1 MTKKKQ
7 THLSMH
13 FLSQTHTIHLVTT
26 MILRRKSYQITRQY
40 DTNHN
45 AIVQRLATT
54 LQVPDKQDVSIH

>member
-1 MTKKKQ
+1 
-7 THLSMH
+7 MH